1 MRVRV
6 RFTKLGKVRFTSH
19 RDVARIFERAFR
31 RAEVPVALTQGFSP
45 RPRISFGLALPTGH
59 ESDGEYLDA
68 DLAAPVV
75 EGDLL
80 RGLPARLS
88 AALPQGFEVTACAA
102 VASGT
107 PSLQEDVVACSW
119 TIEVVGAA
127 PDDLSAAA
135 HRVLAS
141 PHVEVWRTRKGQ
153 ERLDDIRPAI
163 ESLDVAGPSS
173 AGTVVLADLA
183 TQPRGLRPS
192 ELVGALGADW
202 REGRV
207 RRRHQWIERDGARR
221 EPLDDSGAT
230 AGAPG
235 AAHPEVRAS

>member
-1 MRVRV
+1 MKVRL

-31 RAEVPVALTQGFSP
+31 RADVPIALTQGYSP

-68 DLAAPVV
+68 DLATLVA

-80 RGLPARLS
+80 RTLPARLTE
-88 AALPQGFEVTACAA
+88 ALPTGFEVTACAA
-102 VASGT
+102 VAPGT
-107 PSLQEDVVACSW
+107 PSLQEDVRSCSW

-127 PDDLSAAA
+127 PDDLSAAVR
-135 HRVLAS
+135 RVLAS
-141 PHVEVWRTRKGQ
+141 PRVEVWRSRKGQ

-163 ESLDVAGPSS
+163 DSLDMAGPTP
-173 AGTVVLADLA
+173 AGARVLADLA

-192 ELVGALGADW
+192 ELVGALGAGW

-221 EPLDDSGAT
+221 EPLDPGAT

-235 AAHPEVRAS
+235 AAHREVRAS